1 MDSLVI
7 QQKSISE
14 LNPAAYNPRKDLQP
28 GDSEY
33 EKLLRSVEEF
43 GYVEPIIWNE
53 RTGNIVGGHQRFKV
67 MKQLGAE
74 YIDCVV
80 VDMDSEREK
89 ALNIA
94 LNKIS
99 GEFDLPKLTEILQ
112 ELKLS
117 GIGYTITGFDD
128 KEVDKL
134 SQKMA
139 RLGGQIEEDNF
150 DVDKATEEAE
160 AEPLTKPGDIWIL
173 GKHRL
178 MCGDSTDIGSVAK
191 LMDGRKAH
199 MIFTDPPWNVNYGGT
214 EHPSWKRRNIKN
226 DNMSKAD
233 FGEFLRTVFK
243 SAASVC
249 LPGAMLYCVMSAQEW
264 GNLHLALEDSGVHW
278 SSTIIWYKD
287 SLVLSRK
294 DYHTQFEPI
303 FYGWLN
309 GDKRLCPLEDRQQSD
324 VWQFDRPKK
333 SDEHPTMKPI
343 ALVGRAITNSSRK
356 EDAVLDMFGGSGTT
370 ILACEQTER
379 VGYSMELDCVYCDV
393 IVKRYIAQAK
403 SDAGV
408 FLIRD
413 GNKTA
418 YHEI

>member
-1 MDSLVI
+1 MEALNI
-7 QQKSISE
+7 QQKHISE

-28 GDSEY
+28 GDLEY

-43 GYVEPIIWNE
+43 GYVEPIVWNE
-53 RTGNIVGGHQRFKV
+53 QTGNIVGGHQRFKV
-67 MKQLGAE
+67 LKQLGRE

-80 VDMDSEREK
+80 INMDSEREK

-99 GEFDLPKLTEILQ
+99 GEFDLPKLSELLQ
-112 ELKLS
+112 GLKLS
-117 GIGYTITGFDD
+117 GIDYTITGFED

-139 RLGGQIEEDNF
+139 RLGGQLEEDNF

-178 MCGDSTDIGSVAK
+178 MCGDSTDIGAVAK

-249 LPGAMLYCVMSAQEW
+249 LPGAMLYCVM
-264 GNLHLALEDSGVHW
+264 
-278 SSTIIWYKD
+278 
-287 SLVLSRK
+287 
-294 DYHTQFEPI
+294 
-303 FYGWLN
+303 
-309 GDKRLCPLEDRQQSD
+309 
-324 VWQFDRPKK
+324 
-333 SDEHPTMKPI
+333 
-343 ALVGRAITNSSRK
+343 ITP
-356 EDAVLDMFGGSGTT
+356 
-370 ILACEQTER
+370 
-379 VGYSMELDCVYCDV
+379 
-393 IVKRYIAQAK
+393 AK
-403 SDAGV
+403 HIC
-408 FLIRD
+408 IR
-413 GNKTA
+413 N
-418 YHEI
+418 

>member
-1 MDSLVI
+1 
-7 QQKSISE
+7 
-14 LNPAAYNPRKDLQP
+14 
-28 GDSEY
+28 
-33 EKLLRSVEEF
+33 
-43 GYVEPIIWNE
+43 
-53 RTGNIVGGHQRFKV
+53 
-67 MKQLGAE
+67 
-74 YIDCVV
+74 
-80 VDMDSEREK
+80 MDSEREK

-160 AEPLTKPGDIWIL
+160 AEPLTKPGDIWLL

-178 MCGDSTDIGSVAK
+178 MCGDSTDIGAVAK
-191 LMDGRKAH
+191 LMDGKKAH
-199 MIFTDPPWNVNYGGT
+199 MIFTDPPWNVNFGGT

-233 FGEFLRTVFK
+233 FGEFLRKVFK

-249 LPGAMLYCVMSAQEW
+249 LTGAMLYCVMSAQEW

-278 SSTIIWYKD
+278 SSTVIWYKD

-343 ALVGRAITNSSRK
+343 ALVGRAITNSSRQG
-356 EDAVLDMFGGSGTT
+356 DAVLDMFGGSGTT

-379 VGYSMELDCVYCDV
+379 VGYDTKKITAPDGRVWKIMSDGSINCQQKYGRGRDFATKDYSCELVSPILTYREDINTIQELVRKLRKAGAFANDSCGIHIALPHV
-393 IVKRYIAQAK
+393 I
-403 SDAGV
+403 
-408 FLIRD
+408 
-413 GNKTA
+413 KTK
-418 YHEI
+418 